1 MGIPHFLLPASVN
14 AIMAQRLVR
23 RLCKHCKTSKP
34 FEDLDPKMQEMVK
47 KAIGRTSK
55 DELINRVGTEK
66 LKNPTFGEPVGCE
79 HCNQTGY
86 SGRVG
91 IYEVMEITP
100 RVKEMISTGAPSIQ
114 INDVAIADGMI
125 SLEQDGIIK
134 ALSGHTSLEEVYAA
148 AKENA

>member
-1 MGIPHFLLPASVN
+1 MGIPHYLLPASVN

-23 RLCKHCKTSKP
+23 RLCKHCNKP
-34 FEDLDPKMQEMVK
+34 ISFDALDDKMKVMVK
-47 KAIGRTSK
+47 KAIDRTSK
-55 DELINRVGTEK
+55 DELLNRVGAEK
-66 LKNPTFGEPVGCE
+66 LKNACFYEPVGCD

-100 RVKEMISTGAPSIQ
+100 RVKEMIAAGAPSIQ

-134 ALSGHTSLEEVYAA
+134 ALNGATSLAEVYAA